1 MGAARAEK
9 NREFFAKRA
18 YSSKTDAQLC
28 SIFRALLGKS
38 LLKGAGNFS
47 APSREITGS
56 CF

>member
-1 MGAARAEK
+1 MGARAEK